1 MLDRLVTIGSSTL
14 SIRSVAFQNSLRLAA
29 GLALALLL
37 GGVFEVE
44 NGFWVL
50 FATLSVVRTSAPMT
64 GASAFQAVFG
74 TVIGFAIAL
83 PLLLAIGTSE
93 DLYLLVLPIVTVGGL
108 LAGRSTS
115 CGDRRA
121 SP

>member
-1 MLDRLVTIGSSTL
+1 M
-14 SIRSVAFQNSLRLAA
+14 
-29 GLALALLL
+29 L

-83 PLLLAIGTSE
+83 PLLLAIGTRE

-108 LAGRSTS
+108 LAGSLNVVW
-115 CGDRRA
+115 GRRA
-121 SP
+121 SRCSSWSSSTWSTRSAGRSGSSASRTSRSAPRWAC